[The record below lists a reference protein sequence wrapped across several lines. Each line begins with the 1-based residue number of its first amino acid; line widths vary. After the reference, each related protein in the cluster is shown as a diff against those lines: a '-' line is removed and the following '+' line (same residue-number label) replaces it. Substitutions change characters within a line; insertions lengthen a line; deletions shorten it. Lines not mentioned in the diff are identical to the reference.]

1 VDFFDQQ
8 ERAQRQTRLLICL
21 FGIAVAVVVLVIYV
35 FLASAIYVL
44 RHPLI
49 SEAWWDP
56 MTILIDGFFFL
67 GGLLVQPFH
76 TLKLIWD
83 PQLAL
88 WTAVGTVLPILV
100 GWFYK
105 LRVLAAGGPAVAELL
120 GGRRVDPES
129 QNADEQRLCHVISEM
144 AIASG
149 MSQPV
154 VYVLDRER
162 GVNSFAAGHTRDDV
176 AIGVTLGC
184 LKLLTRDE
192 LQGVIAHEFSH
203 ILKGDTR
210 LNMKLMALSHGLF
223 WPTIVGRILL
233 CGNSAAPE
241 MDDFNFDE
249 DVPEISK
256 PLLPL
261 ALFFLLL
268 GSVSSPLVRWIKSM
282 ICREREW
289 LADAAAVQFT
299 RNPPGIEGA
308 LKKIG
313 GLLKQGRLDTPHAES
328 ASHFYFVNCV
338 YDSWFGFQSTHP
350 PLPKRIL
357 RIDPQFDGKFEH
369 IRSLPSHDAVYDL
382 RYEESVRRMRA
393 QAASQSA
400 QE

>member
-8 ERAQRQTRLLICL
+8 EHARRQTRLLICL
-21 FGIAVAVVVLVIYV
+21 FGIAVVVVVLVIYV
-35 FLASAIYVL
+35 VLASAIYVF
-44 RHPLI
+44 RHPLFNE
-49 SEAWWDP
+49 SWWDP
-56 MTILIDGFFFL
+56 MTIIIGGFFFV
-67 GGLLVQPFH
+67 GDLLFQPFH
-76 TLKLIWD
+76 TLKLIWE
-83 PQLAL
+83 PHLAI
-88 WTAVGTVLPILV
+88 WAAVGTLLPILA
-100 GWFYK
+100 GCLYK

-203 ILKGDTR
+203 ILNGDTR
-210 LNMKLMALSHGLF
+210 LNMKLMALAHGLF

-233 CGNSAAPE
+233 RGTSTAPE
-241 MDDFNFDE
+241 IGDSIFDDDLPE
-249 DVPEISK
+249 TRKLLVP
-256 PLLPL
+256 
-261 ALFFLLL
+261 AACFFLVL
-268 GSVSSPLVRWIKSM
+268 GSISSPLVRWIKSM

-299 RNPPGIEGA
+299 RNPAGIEGA